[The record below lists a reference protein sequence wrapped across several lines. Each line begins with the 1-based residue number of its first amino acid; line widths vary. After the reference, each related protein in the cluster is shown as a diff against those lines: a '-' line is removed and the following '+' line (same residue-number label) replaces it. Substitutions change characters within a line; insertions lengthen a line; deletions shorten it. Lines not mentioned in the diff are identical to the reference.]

1 MLFKDLADT
10 FDRIETEPSRLAM
23 TAILSD
29 FFKSVGTDE
38 ISYIVF
44 LTQGKLRPDF
54 YPQVFGMSDKLII
67 KAISSTVGI
76 PESKVTETVI
86 GEGDPGSAAEI
97 LIKSKKQMTLFSD
110 PLTLERVVNGLIDI
124 ENAEGKDSQNRKTKL
139 LSNLLHDSEPVEARY
154 LCRIVTGKMRVGAG
168 AMTILDALADAFS
181 EKGNRPDIERAY
193 NITSDLGRV
202 AHTIAEGG
210 IEAVRAIEVSVG
222 SPLKVMLAERLRSIP
237 ETIEKLGGR
246 CAMEYKYDGIRIQAH
261 IKKDSV
267 KLYSRRLE
275 DMTSNFPDVA
285 EALRAQCKAEEIIV
299 EGEAVAVDGETG
311 SMLPFQE
318 VTHRRKKHGIEDAV
332 KEYPVKMFLF
342 DLLYAD
348 GKDLTPESYP
358 DRRAAIEE
366 NFDISG
372 NIAMTTMRI
381 VSSPEEGQRFFDE
394 ALADR
399 CEGIMAKSITE
410 ESVYRAGARGF
421 LWIKYKRDYQQ
432 ALVDTF
438 DLAVV
443 GAFYGMGKRA
453 GKYGA
458 LLMAAYDEDNGTFGT
473 VCKLGTGFD
482 DEFLDKLPEMLEPYK
497 NEKQPS
503 LVDAEMIP
511 DVWFDPNVVLEVTGA
526 EISVSPIHTASMN
539 HIKEGSGLGIRFP
552 RFTGRVRNDKDVSEC
567 TTYSEITKIYL
578 LQEGNSDGA

>member
-10 FDRIETEPSRLAM
+10 FDRIEAEPSRLAM

-29 FFKSVGTDE
+29 FFRSVETDE
-38 ISYIVF
+38 ISDVVF

-54 YPQVFGMSDKLII
+54 YPQVLGMSDKLII
-67 KAISSTVGI
+67 KAISSTVGMS
-76 PESKVTETVI
+76 ESEVTEAVI
-86 GEGDPGSAAEI
+86 EEGDPGSAAEK
-97 LIKSKKQMTLFSD
+97 LITNKKQMALFSD
-110 PLTLERVVNGLIDI
+110 PLTLRRVVNGLADI

-168 AMTILDALADAFS
+168 AMTVLDALADAFS
-181 EKGNRPDIERAY
+181 KKEDRPEIERAY

-202 AHTIAEGG
+202 AHTVAEGG
-210 IEAVRAIEVSVG
+210 MEAIRAIEVSVG

-237 ETIEKLGGR
+237 ETVEKLGGK

-285 EALRAQCKAEEIIV
+285 EALRAQCKADEAIV

-318 VTHRRKKHGIEDAV
+318 VTHRRKKHGIDDAV
-332 KEYPVKMFLF
+332 KEYPVRMFLF
-342 DLLYAD
+342 DLLYLD
-348 GKDLTPESYP
+348 GKDMTPEPYL
-358 DRRAAIEE
+358 DRRGAIEE
-366 NFDISG
+366 NFEIAG
-372 NIAMTTMRI
+372 NITMTTMRI
-381 VSSPEEGQRFFDE
+381 VSSPEEGQQFFDE
-394 ALADR
+394 ALAAR

-421 LWIKYKRDYQQ
+421 LWIKYKKDYQQ

-458 LLMAAYDEDNGTFGT
+458 LLMAAYDEDTGTFGT

-482 DEFLDKLPEMLEPYK
+482 DEFLDRLPEMLEPYR
-497 NEKQPS
+497 NEKMPS
-503 LVDAEMIP
+503 SVEAKMIP
-511 DVWFDPNVVLEVTGA
+511 DVWFNPNIILEVTGA
-526 EISVSPIHTASMN
+526 EISVSPIHTASMD
-539 HIKEGSGLGIRFP
+539 HVKKESGLGIRFP
-552 RFTGRVRNDKDVSEC
+552 RFTGRVRNDKDVTEC
-567 TTYSEITKIYL
+567 TTYSEITKMYL
-578 LQEGNSDGA
+578 MQERSSDGT